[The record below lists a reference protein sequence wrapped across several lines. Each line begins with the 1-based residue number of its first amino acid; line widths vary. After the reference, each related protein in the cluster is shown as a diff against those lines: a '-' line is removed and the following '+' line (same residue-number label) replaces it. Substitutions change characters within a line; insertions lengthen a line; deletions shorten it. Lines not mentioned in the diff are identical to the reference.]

1 VLSAL
6 CFVLCALCLREA
18 FSGARNE
25 ETGVKSVER
34 TDVYDSE
41 EYKNGNQLRNI
52 AFRVKIFKK
61 IVRHKS
67 EKNSKIDDELRRS
80 LSHSVANEMGL
91 KKATIFRCSTV
102 KAEVKS

>member
-1 VLSAL
+1 VLGAW
-6 CFVLCALCLREA
+6 CLREA

-34 TDVYDSE
+34 TGVYDSE

-91 KKATIFRCSTV
+91 KPATRFRCSTV
-102 KAEVKS
+102 NAEEKS